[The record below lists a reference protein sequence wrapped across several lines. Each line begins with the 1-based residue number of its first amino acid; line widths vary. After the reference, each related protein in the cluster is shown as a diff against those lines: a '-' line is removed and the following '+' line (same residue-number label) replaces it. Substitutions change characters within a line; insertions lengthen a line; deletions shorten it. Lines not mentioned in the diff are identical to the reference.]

1 MYKHKHGSQNSEIP
15 SDSLA
20 GKHVFMPFVQVVFKG
35 QSKTTAVW
43 LFQET
48 ENISSDHL
56 FRVRLKQPYATTTTS
71 ISDRCLE
78 KNREFV
84 VIDDTA
90 DDQKEFVEICSKI
103 MEWIRPVPKM
113 LV

>member
-1 MYKHKHGSQNSEIP
+1 
-15 SDSLA
+15 
-20 GKHVFMPFVQVVFKG
+20 MPFVQVVVKG
-35 QSKTTAVW
+35 QSVLIKKTTAVW
-43 LFQET
+43 LIQET
-48 ENISSDHL
+48 ENISSDYL

-78 KNREFV
+78 KSREVV

-90 DDQKEFVEICSKI
+90 DDQEEFVDICSKT
-103 MEWIRPVPKM
+103 MEWIRPAPNM